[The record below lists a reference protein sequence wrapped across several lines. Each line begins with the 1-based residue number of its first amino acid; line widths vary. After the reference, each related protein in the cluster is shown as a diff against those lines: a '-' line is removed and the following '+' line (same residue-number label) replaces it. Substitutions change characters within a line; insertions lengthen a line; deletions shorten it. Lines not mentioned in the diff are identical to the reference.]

1 MVGANFTPFDFISLI
16 AIIVLY
22 YWEPF
27 EDKRRW
33 KKHVD
38 VSEGSFTTFT
48 SVVMAI
54 KTFCVVALFTFSYY
68 TIDTTHV
75 AYQTIMALIITNALL
90 AKFWPLLFVTHDK
103 RPAAALL
110 MLVLFGTALAV
121 VILMVIHRANNGP
134 LYPVP
139 LSMYC
144 VYLASLVFGT
154 WANAHYA
161 GLVRFNVMIPC
172 LTVGYKEK
180 SHKHRHSHSDD
191 VDMPVVTHVR
201 ASDYDAQ
208 YSESKMP
215 INNPIVRQ
223 IVHQPSRMV

>member
-1 MVGANFTPFDFISLI
+1 MVGANFTPFDFVALI
-16 AIIVLY
+16 ATIVLY
-22 YWEPF
+22 YWEPY
-27 EDKRRW
+27 EDKRKW
-33 KKHVD
+33 KKNVD
-38 VSEGSFTTFT
+38 VSEGSFTTFS
-48 SVVMAI
+48 SVVMSI

-68 TIDTTHV
+68 TVDTTHV
-75 AYQTIMALIITNALL
+75 AYQTVMALIITNALL
-90 AKFWPLLFVTHDK
+90 AKFWPLLFVTHN
-103 RPAAALL
+103 RRGLATLL

-121 VILMVIHRANNGP
+121 VILMVIHRANNGI

-180 SHKHRHSHSDD
+180 SSKHRRSQDDD
-191 VDMPVVTHVR
+191 VEMPVVTHVR
-201 ASDYDAQ
+201 TSDYYVD
-208 YSESKMP
+208 SKMP
-215 INNPIVRQ
+215 TTAAPNAVVRQ